1 MRPCNSLEWP
11 AGHSACDDQRGAV
24 LEKLS
29 KYSPV
34 GLIDRSLRSISM
46 SSTVVTDRMASD
58 LDLSS
63 LEHQSIDSGLCYSSR
78 SEDSVEGI
86 FTGIYAF
93 DGILMDKLPKL
104 KVLSSTLGLVRQASF
119 DVPEAPH
126 REGAED
132 RAFERTCETVEKSI
146 SFDLRKMISRFRLDT
161 RSRTSSSC
169 SRKPRPQ
176 QAESAP
182 CQMCQD
188 YPASSSS
195 TSSIPEEGEKEEGR
209 IKEQEQNLELN
220 KHNALTMQAK
230 DQVDFLFMVPS

>member
-11 AGHSACDDQRGAV
+11 GNSGYDDQRGAV

-34 GLIDRSLRSISM
+34 DLIDRSLRSISM
-46 SSTVVTDRMASD
+46 SSTVVTERMASD

-63 LEHQSIDSGLCYSSR
+63 LEHQSIDGGLCYSSR
-78 SEDSVEGI
+78 SEDSVEGL
-86 FTGIYAF
+86 FTGIYLF
-93 DGILMDKLPKL
+93 DGIVMEKLPKL
-104 KVLSSTLGLVRQASF
+104 KVLPSTLGLVRQASF
-119 DVPEAPH
+119 EVPGAPH

-146 SFDLRKMISRFRLDT
+146 SFDLRKMISRFRLDS

-169 SRKPRPQ
+169 SGKTRPQ

-182 CQMCQD
+182 SQMCED

-195 TSSIPEEGEKEEGR
+195 TSTIPEEGELDEGR
-209 IKEQEQNLELN
+209 IKEQKQNLELN
-220 KHNALTMQAK
+220 KPNTLTIQSK